1 MELVQVLTDWTGC
14 PSPDSKMTNITGTP
28 LFAAV
33 SVLQNGPHSI
43 SSMLEGL
50 YYSMLHVCRGG
61 SLPDEA
67 KHGRPGSWACYRRGM
82 FMDNVPMSAF
92 DVADQFVPSS
102 WSCMGSFG
110 RGLTRTAASTSSPSV
125 WKPSKRCAASTS
137 QRPDIPDRTPREYS
151 LA

>member
-92 DVADQFVPSS
+92 DVADQFVP
-102 WSCMGSFG
+102 FILELH
-110 RGLTRTAASTSSPSV
+110 GLFWQRLDEDCCKYVKTISV
-125 WKPSKRCAASTS
+125 EAFQAVCSKYISKA
-137 QRPDIPDRTPREYS
+137 
-151 LA
+151 